1 MIKIEH
7 LVKSFGDVK
16 AVNNISTDI
25 KSGEIV
31 GLLGPNGAG
40 KTTTLRLVTGF
51 LSPDSGKVVI
61 NGVDLLEIPTEAQ
74 KHIGYLPENN
84 PLYKDM
90 LVSDFLNFSADLKQI
105 PKTKK
110 KSAFEFVVSAVSIGN
125 VFYKPIRELSKGYK
139 QRVGF
144 AAALL
149 HKPKIIIL
157 DEPTEGLDPNQR
169 TEIRDLIKTLSK
181 NHTIVMSTHVL
192 QEAAAVCNRILI
204 INKGE
209 LVADGAPNELSK
221 KDQDKRKILLEI
233 EGTHVKEKIKE
244 IEGLLDVSFA
254 QEKEGKYKIE
264 LISEK
269 SVKLQPII
277 SELARKYNWIIWN
290 MSEEEAKLEQVFQEL
305 TH

>member
-7 LVKSFGDVK
+7 LIKSFGDVK
-16 AVNNISTDI
+16 AVNNISTEI

-51 LSPDSGKVVI
+51 LAPDSGKVVI
-61 NGVDLLEIPTEAQ
+61 NGVDMLENPTEAQ

-84 PLYKDM
+84 PLYRDM

-105 PKTKK
+105 PEAKK

-125 VFYKPIRELSKGYK
+125 IFYKPIRELSKGYK

-144 AAALL
+144 AVTLL

-169 TEIRDLIKTLSK
+169 TEIRELIKTLSK

-209 LVADGAPNELSK
+209 LVADGAPSELAK
-221 KDQDKRKILLEI
+221 KDHQNRKIHLEI
-233 EGTHVKEKIKE
+233 EGAHVKEKIKE
-244 IEGLLDVSFA
+244 IEGLLESNFA
-254 QEKEGKYKIE
+254 QEHGGKFKIE
-264 LISEK
+264 LITDK
-269 SVKLQPII
+269 AVKLQPII
-277 SELARKYNWIIWN
+277 SELARRHNWIIWN
-290 MSEEEAKLEQVFQEL
+290 MSEEEVKLEQIFQEL

>member
-40 KTTTLRLVTGF
+40 KTTTLRLITGF
-51 LSPDSGKVVI
+51 LAPDSGKVVV
-61 NGVDLLEIPTEAQ
+61 NGIDMAENSTEAQ

-90 LVSDFLNFSADLKQI
+90 LVADFLNFSADLKQI
-105 PKTKK
+105 PETKRR
-110 KSAFEFVVSAVSIGN
+110 SSLEFAVNAVSIGN

-204 INKGE
+204 INRGE
-209 LVADGAPNELSK
+209 LVADGAPDELAR
-221 KDQDKRKILLEI
+221 KDHPNRKIHLEI
-233 EGTHVKEKIKE
+233 EGHHIKEKMTEIK
-244 IEGLLDVSFA
+244 GLLDSSFV
-254 QEKEGKYKIE
+254 QMQGGKFKIE
-264 LISEK
+264 LIAEQT
-269 SVKLQPII
+269 VKLQPII
-277 SELARKYNWIIWN
+277 SELARKHDWIIWN
-290 MSEEEAKLEQVFQEL
+290 MSEEEAKLEQIFQEL